1 MSKTT
6 HARRQQSAATTLFT
20 RRAPVRASSYDP
32 ADGTFEAVIA
42 TGTPVLR
49 RDFEGEYYEV
59 LSLNPKAVR
68 LSRMQSGAAPVLDTH
83 RSGSA
88 SDQVGIV
95 TDARIQSGQ
104 LITSAR
110 LSRRDDV
117 KPIAD
122 DLAGGT
128 PPNVSVGYRVY
139 ATEETMRADGARVLT
154 RTDWEPYEMSF
165 VAVPADPTTHVRSN
179 KEITMPKTVTA
190 GVNDQDESVITE
202 SRSASPKMS
211 ATESLEAYTIAAN
224 ANLGADFVRQHIDA
238 GETLSDFRTL
248 VLNKK
253 ADGVAPI
260 NGRTREGN
268 DGSLSDPEFLARSVQ
283 GALYSRMTGKAPEGA
298 AREIMGRSMLDMGAM
313 LLEARGERV
322 SWRNRDQLADQVFS
336 RTMAT
341 SDLPNLLTASGNRV
355 LQDAYQVAESPLK
368 DLARRRIAPD
378 YRTLTTVKLSQYPSL
393 LPVTE
398 GGEIKYGSVSE
409 AKEAYGIKNY
419 ARIFSIT
426 REALVNDD
434 LNAFAESNAMWG
446 RAGAE
451 TEAQLLVSMF
461 TANSANGLNMADGNP
476 LYTTGHTNKAA
487 SGGAINVATL
497 NDARLAMRQTTGL
510 DGKTLIGV
518 SPKHLVVG
526 AVKETEAQQFLATT
540 LFPSTPSAI
549 NPFAGSVVL
558 HVEPRFTG
566 NAWRMFADPAQ
577 LAVIEIAYLAG
588 HDGMQLT
595 QKEGWETL
603 GWEFRAVLTFGCG
616 LRDWRGT
623 YLNPGN

>member
-1 MSKTT
+1 MSKGFT
-6 HARRQQSAATTLFT
+6 ARRQQPAATTLLT

-49 RDFEGEYYEV
+49 RDYEGEYYEV

-68 LSRMQSGAAPVLDTH
+68 LARMQSGAAPVLDTH
-83 RSGSA
+83 RSASA

-95 TDARIQSGQ
+95 TDARIQRGQ
-104 LITSAR
+104 LIASAR

-139 ATEETMRADGARVLT
+139 ATEETTRADGARVLT
-154 RTDWEPYEMSF
+154 CTDWEPYEMSF

-179 KEITMPKTVTA
+179 KEITMPKTVTTGA
-190 GVNDQDESVITE
+190 NDQDEGVITE
-202 SRSASPKMS
+202 TRSAPKMS
-211 ATESLEAYTIAAN
+211 AADSLEAYTIAAN

-238 GETLSDFRTL
+238 GETLAGFRTL
-248 VLNKK
+248 VADKK
-253 ADGVAPI
+253 ASREPQI
-260 NGRTREGN
+260 NSRTREG
-268 DGSLSDPEFLARSVQ
+268 DEGSLSDPEFLARSVE

-298 AREIMGRSMLDMGAM
+298 SREIMGRSMLDMGAM

-322 SWRNRDQLADQVFS
+322 SWRNRDRLVDQVFS

-355 LQDAYQVAESPLK
+355 LQDAYQAAECPLK
-368 DLARRRIAPD
+368 DLARRRIATD
-378 YRTLTTVKLSQYPSL
+378 YRLLTTVKLSQYPKL
-393 LPVTE
+393 QYVAE
-398 GGEIKYGSVSE
+398 GGEVKYGSVSE
-409 AKEAYGIKNY
+409 AKETYRIKNY
-419 ARIFSIT
+419 AEIFKIT

-434 LNAFAESNAMWG
+434 LNAFAESNAAWG
-446 RAGAE
+446 KAGAE
-451 TEAQLLVSMF
+451 TEATLLVSMF
-461 TANSANGLNMADGNP
+461 TANTGNGLNMDDGQP
-476 LYTTGHTNKAA
+476 LYTTVRTNKAA
-487 SGGAINVATL
+487 SGATINVTSL
-497 NDARLAMRQTTGL
+497 SDARLAMRQMTGL
-510 DGKTLIGV
+510 DGKTPIGV
-518 SPKHLVVG
+518 TPKHLVVG
-526 AVKETEAQQFLATT
+526 PAKETEAQQFLQTFQAAQA
-540 LFPSTPSAI
+540 SNV
-549 NPFAGSVVL
+549 NPFAGNMSL
-558 HVEPRFTG
+558 HVEPRFAG
-566 NAWRMFADPAQ
+566 NAWRVFADPAQ
-577 LAVIEIAYLAG
+577 LAVIEVAYLAG
-588 HDGMQLT
+588 QDGMQLT
-595 QKEGWETL
+595 QKEGWDTL